1 MELGNNVPG
10 NSSGAGRREE
20 FALTHA
26 LKQGKYVYPSNQAI
40 LHPGDLQG
48 LKVGKLRFVKCP
60 SQI

>member
-1 MELGNNVPG
+1 MELGNNVPV

-20 FALTHA
+20 FALTNA
-26 LKQGKYVYPSNQAI
+26 LKQGKYVYPLNQAT

-48 LKVGKLRFVKCP
+48 LEVGKLRFVKRP